1 MNFIISRESGE
12 TVYHQIGNALR
23 REINERFQPGD
34 RLPTEPQMA
43 ERFSVNRH
51 TIRKAVDVLVAEGL
65 VQRQHGS
72 GTFVT
77 SQPIDYPIAK
87 GTRFTENLSK
97 KNILTKSRL
106 LKKIVLPARGGV
118 ADKLGLKP
126 ETRVIWLETLRM
138 VEGQPFCII
147 SHFLPFDELEFVM
160 DAFEGGSL
168 HKLLMDRNIIPI
180 RRLSLVTSML
190 PVGED
195 AKYLQMPTNQPV
207 LRVKSVN
214 VSEATHKAVEY
225 AVTRFRA
232 DRVQLNI
239 AIS

>member
-1 MNFIISRESGE
+1 MNYLITRESGE
-12 TVYHQIGNALR
+12 TVYGQIGKALR
-23 REINERFQPGD
+23 KEIGEHYQPGD
-34 RLPTEPQMA
+34 RLPTEPQLA

-51 TIRKAVDVLVAEGL
+51 TIRRAVDVLVAEGL

-97 KNILTKSRL
+97 KNKLTKSQL

-126 ETRVIWLETLRM
+126 ETPVIWLETLRM
-138 VEGQPFCII
+138 VEEQPFCII
-147 SHFLPFDELEFVM
+147 SHFLPHYGLEFVL
-160 DAFEGGSL
+160 DEFEGGSL
-168 HKLLMDRNIIPI
+168 HQLLMDRNIIPM

-195 AKYLQMPTNQPV
+195 AKYLQMPTNLPV

-214 VSEATHKAVEY
+214 VNEATEKPVEY